1 VTRNESEGPLER
13 ARRFAGEMQRV
24 YGADLASVVLYG
36 SAARGEYR
44 PGVSDLN
51 VLVLLGEVS
60 PAALRRASDAART
73 WVSEGNPPPL
83 MMSVDEWRG
92 SADVW
97 AIEVSDI
104 RDAHLVLAGAD
115 PFAGSEIRLED
126 LRMQCERELKG
137 KQIQLRERYLLFA
150 GEPAELGQLLTRS
163 FSTFLVLFRTVLR
176 LSGEG
181 GERDAETV
189 VRRLAERVGFDPAPL
204 LEVHRARSAGGEPL
218 RPRADAPVV
227 VGYLDAVSRVVDHVD
242 RLVHGGAD
250 LPRA

>member
-1 VTRNESEGPLER
+1 VNQNERPEER
-13 ARRFAGEMQRV
+13 AGRFAREMEAA

-44 PGVSDLN
+44 PGASDLN
-51 VLVLLGEVS
+51 LLVLLRDLS
-60 PAALRRASDAART
+60 PAALRRASEAARG
-73 WVSEGNPPPL
+73 WVAEGNPPPL
-83 MMSVDEWRG
+83 FMSADEWRG

-97 AIEVSDI
+97 AIEVADM
-104 RDAHLVLAGAD
+104 RDGHVVVAGAD
-115 PFAGSEIRLED
+115 PFAGVEIRLED

-150 GEPAELGQLLTRS
+150 GQPAELGELLTRS

-181 GERDAETV
+181 GVRDAETV
-189 VRRLAERVGFDPAPL
+189 VRRVGERAGFDPAPL
-204 LEVHRARSAGGEPL
+204 LEVHRARAAGQKLQPA
-218 RPRADAPVV
+218 ADAPVV
-227 VGYLDAVSRVVDHVD
+227 VGYLDAVRRVVEYVD
-242 RLVHGGAD
+242 RLVHGGAE

>member
-1 VTRNESEGPLER
+1 MTRNENEGPEER
-13 ARRFAGEMQRV
+13 ARRFAREMEAV

-44 PGVSDLN
+44 PGTSDLN
-51 VLVLLGEVS
+51 VLVLLNDVS
-60 PAALRRASDAART
+60 PAALRKASEAARA
-73 WVSEGNPPPL
+73 WVAEGNPPPL

-97 AIEVSDI
+97 AIELADM
-104 RDAHLVLAGAD
+104 RDAHVAVTGPD
-115 PFAGSEIRLED
+115 PFQGLEIRLED

-150 GEPAELGQLLTRS
+150 GQPAELGELLTRS

-181 GERDAETV
+181 GVRDAETV
-189 VRRLAERVGFDPAPL
+189 VQRVAERAGFNPVPVV
-204 LEVHRARSAGGEPL
+204 EVLRARTAGHKLNPQ
-218 RPRADAPVV
+218 ADSPVV
-227 VGYLDAVSRVVDHVD
+227 VGYLDAVARVVEYVD
-242 RLVHGGAD
+242 GLAHGGAE

>member
-1 VTRNESEGPLER
+1 VTRNENEEPEAR
-13 ARRFAGEMQRV
+13 ARRFAREMEAA
-24 YGADLASVVLYG
+24 YGAELASVVLYG

-51 VLVLLGEVS
+51 VLVLLRELS
-60 PAALRRASDAART
+60 PAALRKASDAARA
-73 WVSEGNPPPL
+73 WVAEGNPPPL
-83 MMSVDEWRG
+83 MMSADEWRG

-97 AIEVSDI
+97 AIELADM
-104 RDAHLVLAGAD
+104 RDAHIVVAGAD
-115 PFAGSEIRLED
+115 PFQGVEIRLED

-150 GEPAELGQLLTRS
+150 GQPPELGELLTRS

-181 GERDAETV
+181 GVREAETV
-189 VRRLAERVGFDPAPL
+189 ARRVAERAGFDPAPL
-204 LEVHRARSAGGEPL
+204 LEVHRARAAGEKLHPQ
-218 RPRADAPVV
+218 ADAPVV
-227 VGYLDAVSRVVDHVD
+227 VGYLDAVRRVVEYVD
-242 RLVHGGAD
+242 RLVHGGAE

>member
-1 VTRNESEGPLER
+1 MTVNENER
-13 ARRFAGEMQRV
+13 PEERVRRFAGEMQAA
-24 YGADLASVVLYG
+24 YGAELASVVLYG

-51 VLVLLGEVS
+51 VLVLLRTLT
-60 PAALRRASDAART
+60 PAALRRASEAARA
-73 WVSEGNPPPL
+73 WVAQGNPPPL

-97 AIEVSDI
+97 AIELADM
-104 RDAHLVLAGAD
+104 RDAHVTVMGDD
-115 PFAGSEIRLED
+115 PFAGIDIRLEH

-150 GEPAELGQLLTRS
+150 GEPAELGELLTRS

-176 LSGEG
+176 LGGEPV
-181 GERDAETV
+181 ERDAESV
-189 VRRLAERVGFDPAPL
+189 VRRLAERAGFDPAPL
-204 LEVHRARSAGGEPL
+204 LEVHRARAGGEKP
-218 RPRADAPVV
+218 RPQADAPVV
-227 VGYLDAVSRVVDHVD
+227 VGYLDAVRRVVEYVD
-242 RLVHGGAD
+242 RLVHGGAE